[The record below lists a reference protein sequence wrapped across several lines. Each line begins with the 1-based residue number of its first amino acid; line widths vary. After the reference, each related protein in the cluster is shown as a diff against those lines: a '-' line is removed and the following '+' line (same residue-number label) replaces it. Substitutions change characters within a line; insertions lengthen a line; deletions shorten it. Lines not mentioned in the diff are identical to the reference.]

1 MIPPFDIFKIAE
13 DGKPIWVS
21 SASTLDAARERAK
34 TLAAVFP
41 GEYLIFDQTTGEKT
55 LILPND
61 PTIQ

>member
-55 LILPND
+55 LIP
-61 PTIQ
+61 PTLH